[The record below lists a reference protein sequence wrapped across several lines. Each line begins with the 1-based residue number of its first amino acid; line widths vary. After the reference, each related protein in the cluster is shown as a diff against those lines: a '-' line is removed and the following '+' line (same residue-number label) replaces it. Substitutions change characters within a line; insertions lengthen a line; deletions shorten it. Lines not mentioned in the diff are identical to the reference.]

1 MLAFLASCY
10 IHRTLTMGS
19 EAYCK
24 ALSVL
29 DPFSPCNSGNFRHQ
43 PQVQQQLPSLTSQSI
58 SFCDCLL
65 DQGLTRSYDGTEFFS
80 SSKFGFY
87 FSKHCPQYTQCFNNS
102 APWNL
107 CILSFL
113 FLKRPSYSQVYWP
126 KLPTV
131 VTGMKIKRKE
141 NSLLG
146 VRIGN
151 SGWTSLPPYIRPV
164 TREELS

>member
-1 MLAFLASCY
+1 MLGFLASYY

-19 EAYCK
+19 KACCK

-29 DPFSPCNSGNFRHQ
+29 DSFSPCNSGNFRHQ
-43 PQVQQQLPSLTSQSI
+43 VQVQHQLPSLTSQSI
-58 SFCDCLL
+58 SILWLPAWPRDLPDLMMELNF
-65 DQGLTRSYDGTEFFS
+65 FFS
-80 SSKFGFY
+80 HKFGFY
-87 FSKHCPQYTQCFNNS
+87 FSKHCPQYTQCCNNS

-107 CILSFL
+107 CIQSFL
-113 FLKRPSYSQVYWP
+113 FLKHPSYSQVYWL

-131 VTGMKIKRKE
+131 VTGKIKRKG

-146 VRIGN
+146 VWIGN
-151 SGWTSLPPYIRPV
+151 SGWTSLPPYTRLV

>member
-1 MLAFLASCY
+1 MQLREFQTPAPSPTAITKSHLSEHLHSVTAC
-10 IHRTLTMGS
+10 LT
-19 EAYCK
+19 
-24 ALSVL
+24 
-29 DPFSPCNSGNFRHQ
+29 
-43 PQVQQQLPSLTSQSI
+43 
-58 SFCDCLL
+58 
-65 DQGLTRSYDGTEFFS
+65 QGLTRSYDGTEFFS

-107 CILSFL
+107 CIPSFL

-131 VTGMKIKRKE
+131 VTGIKIKRKE

-151 SGWTSLPPYIRPV
+151 SGWTSLPPYTRPV